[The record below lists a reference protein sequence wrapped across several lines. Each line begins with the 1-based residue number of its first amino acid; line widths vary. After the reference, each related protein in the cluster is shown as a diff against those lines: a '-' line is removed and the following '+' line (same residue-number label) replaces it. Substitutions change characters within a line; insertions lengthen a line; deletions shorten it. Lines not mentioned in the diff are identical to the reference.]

1 MSYKIRR
8 LKSHVQV
15 YRSIEAEKSWKI
27 EDNVEI
33 LKSEIERL
41 NLELR
46 YKSYELEK
54 MKQSRYMEQEVYTLI
69 TSSLQNIDDA
79 NELAKNLLACDRLIN
94 KVLAEL
100 FDAISI
106 YNSQINYNPG
116 FSNKPGL

>member
-1 MSYKIRR
+1 MRLKMSYKIRR
-8 LKSHVQV
+8 LHHLKAS
-15 YRSIEAEKSWKI
+15 RSIKAEKSWQL
-27 EDNVEI
+27 EENVEI

-46 YKSYELEK
+46 YKNYELEK
-54 MKQSRYMEQEVYTLI
+54 MKQSRCMEHEVYTLI

-94 KVLAEL
+94 NVLAEL

-106 YNSQINYNPG
+106 YNSQIN
-116 FSNKPGL
+116 